1 MAQILEREYEVFQY
15 TTKDVVAQENPGA
28 VLVTGGLKNWC
39 ESTFY
44 DSDALIFIGACGI
57 AVRTIAPF
65 LKSKAEDPAVL
76 VADELGKN
84 IISLLS
90 GHLGGGNELTGYL
103 AKELGANP
111 VITTASD
118 VNRRIAIDVWAKK
131 NHLAIT
137 DLKLAK
143 AAAAKIVAGESIPFY
158 CEGNIRGQIP
168 EELSL
173 QTPEES
179 VKYRMTDTGFLEKS
193 QETAVAVS
201 VHTGWGPNVLRLVPK
216 TVILGIGCRRGKSC
230 GEIRERTAEVLR
242 KYRIA
247 PESIYKIASID
258 LKAKEPGLC
267 DFAGALS
274 VPFETFSAE
283 ELREV
288 SGEYESSGFVQQI
301 TGVDNVCERAA
312 MAALSG
318 EEQKKAKF
326 ICRKTAADG
335 VTIALVCREW
345 GVSFE

>member
-1 MAQILEREYEVFQY
+1 MENEYEVFQY
-15 TTKDVVAQENPGA
+15 TTKDTVTQENPGA
-28 VLVTGGLKNWC
+28 VFAAGGLKNWC
-39 ESTFY
+39 GTVFL

-76 VADELGKN
+76 VSDELGKN

-90 GHLGGGNELTGYL
+90 GHLGGGNELTEYL

-118 VNRRIAIDVWAKK
+118 VNGRIAIDVWAKK
-131 NHLAIT
+131 NRLLIA

-143 AAAAKIVAGESIPFY
+143 AAAAKIVAGEKVSFY
-158 CEGNIRGQIP
+158 CEGTIRGRIP

-173 QTPEES
+173 QFWNRAEGP
-179 VKYRMTDTGFLEKS
+179 YRKNGAVCPAKS

-201 VHTGWGPNVLRLVPK
+201 VHTGWGENVLHLIPK
-216 TVILGIGCRRGKSC
+216 AVVMGIGCKRGKSC
-230 GEIRERTAEVLR
+230 EEIRTSVGKILR
-242 KYRIA
+242 KYETA
-247 PESIYKIASID
+247 PESICRIASID
-258 LKAKEPGLC
+258 IKAKEPGLC
-267 DFAGALS
+267 AFAGELS

-283 ELREV
+283 ELRKV
-288 SGEYESSGFVQQI
+288 SGEYEPSEFVRQI

-312 MAALSG
+312 MAVLSK
-318 EEQKKAKF
+318 EEQKSAEF

-345 GVSFE
+345 SVSFE